1 MDHTTFRFGDLP
13 IELAFLVFKYAA
25 QPTFDQ
31 AEKYERKNPYSS
43 VLKLC
48 LVSKS
53 VRRAVLPELL
63 HTILLPES
71 RNVKLFVQALFM
83 QEEYKKANSDLQYQ
97 YAPRVRKMWIGSDGS
112 GYLNIRP
119 ANLEHALQ
127 PSERPLAISLLAPI
141 ILAAPSLA
149 LSWTSVHVKLLIECL
164 EHAWKF
170 RPATPVDE
178 ERPRPPWNTKRLT
191 LSCGAPISPTEW
203 NKFTD
208 TPQGVAF
215 LASIC
220 QLSSLTYLD
229 RDYESLPLAKEYCL
243 PEWMHTA
250 PLASFKSLHT
260 VILPYP
266 RIITPVSPSGL
277 NYRGVDM
284 HMEVLTLPATLL
296 RAQTGIPKA
305 IEGFV
310 DVLPGQKGTRSDD
323 TCLWVSGFKVRWYPR
338 VGWERFWACV
348 L

>member
-13 IELAFLVFKYAA
+13 IELAFLVFNYAA

-31 AEKYERKNPYSS
+31 AEKYEHECPYSS
-43 VLKLC
+43 ALKLC

-71 RNVKLFVQALFM
+71 RNVRLFVQALFM
-83 QEEYKKANSDLQYQ
+83 QEKYKKTNSDLQYQ
-97 YAPRVRKMWIGSDGS
+97 YTPRVRKMWIGTDG
-112 GYLNIRP
+112 GNLTP
-119 ANLEHALQ
+119 ANLLADPREYALQ
-127 PSERPLAISLLAPI
+127 PSERPLAISLLTPI

-149 LSWTSVHVKLLIECL
+149 LSWTSVNLLIECL

-170 RPATPVDE
+170 RPVTPVDE
-178 ERPRPPWNTKRLT
+178 EHSRPPWNTKTLT
-191 LSCGAPISPTEW
+191 LSCGAPISPIEW
-203 NKFTD
+203 NNITD
-208 TPQGVAF
+208 TPQGAAF

-220 QLSSLTYLD
+220 QFSSLTYLC
-229 RDYESLPLAKEYCL
+229 RDYESLPLAKEYRL

-250 PLASFKSLHT
+250 PLASFKNLHT

-266 RIITPVSPSGL
+266 RVIPPISLSALL
-277 NYRGVDM
+277 NRGVDM

-305 IEGFV
+305 IKGFV

-323 TCLWVSGFKVRWYPR
+323 TCLWVSGFKVRWYSR
-338 VGWERFWACV
+338 LGWERVWACIV
-348 L
+348 